1 MVFLRVPA
9 IMKLKR
15 LLPLIALLLAA
26 IPAPAQNT
34 VPVSLSSGVSQDV
47 FTPIGKYFQAGD
59 YNRLSAWFADNLELD
74 LLGSISTCSRN
85 QARRI
90 MKDFF
95 ADYTPKS
102 FEIVHKSGK
111 TPMRYAIGVLHAGG
125 ETFQVTLYVRTGEG
139 KSVIQQLKIERQ

>member
-1 MVFLRVPA
+1 
-9 IMKLKR
+9 MKLYR
-15 LLPLIALLLAA
+15 LLPLLALLLAA
-26 IPAPAQNT
+26 TPARSQNT
-34 VPVSLSSGVSQDV
+34 VPASLVPAAGQDF
-47 FTPIGKYFQAGD
+47 FTPISKYFQAGD
-59 YNRLSAWFADNLELD
+59 YNSLSAWFADNLELD
-74 LLGSISTCSRN
+74 LLGSNSNCSRN

-111 TPMRYAIGVLHAGG
+111 APMRYAIGVLHAGG

-139 KSVIQQLKIERQ
+139 KSAIQQLKIERR

>member
-1 MVFLRVPA
+1 
-9 IMKLKR
+9 MKLIR
-15 LLPLIALLLAA
+15 LFPLLALLLAA
-26 IPAPAQNT
+26 IPARSQNT
-34 VPVSLSSGVSQDV
+34 VPTGLVPAASQDV
-47 FTPIGKYFQAGD
+47 FTPISKYFQAGD
-59 YNRLSAWFADNLELD
+59 YNRLSAWFAENLELD
-74 LLGSISTCSRN
+74 ILGSNSNCSRN

-111 TPMRYAIGVLHAGG
+111 APMRYAIGVLHAGG

-139 KSVIQQLKIERQ
+139 KSAIQQLKIERR

>member
-1 MVFLRVPA
+1 
-9 IMKLKR
+9 MKLKR
-15 LLPLIALLLAA
+15 LLPLCALLLAA
-26 IPAPAQNT
+26 VPATAQNT
-34 VPVSLSSGVSQDV
+34 VPVSLSQGAAQDV
-47 FTPIGKYFQAGD
+47 FTPISKYFQAGD

-74 LLGSISTCSRN
+74 LLGSNSNCSRN

-111 TPMRYAIGVLHAGG
+111 APMRYAIGVLHAGG

-139 KSVIQQLKIERQ
+139 KSDIQQLKIERQ

>member
-1 MVFLRVPA
+1 MMKQRFL
-9 IMKLKR
+9 I
-15 LLPLIALLLAA
+15 PLFALLLAA
-26 IPAPAQNT
+26 VPAPAQNT
-34 VPVSLSSGVSQDV
+34 VPVSLSQGTSQDV

-59 YNRLSAWFADNLELD
+59 YNSLSAWFAENLELD
-74 LLGSISTCSRN
+74 LLGSNTNCSRN

-95 ADYTPKS
+95 ADYTPNS

-111 TPMRYAIGVLHAGG
+111 TPMRYAIGVLQAGG

-139 KSVIQQLKIERQ
+139 KSAIQQLKIERR